1 MLKIKDIP
9 NGSIVW
15 KGYMILGIKGSTLNE
30 KYFDSFC
37 IKERGNFLDYS
48 LVENEEVIEKRKGL

>member
-1 MLKIKDIP
+1 MKIKIKDIP

-15 KGYMILGIKGSTLNE
+15 KGYTILGIKGSTLDK
-30 KYFDSFC
+30 KYYDKFC

-48 LVENEEVIEKRKGL
+48 LVEKVEEWNILK

>member
-1 MLKIKDIP
+1 MKIKIKDIP

-15 KGYMILGIKGSTLNE
+15 KGYTILGIKGSTLDK
-30 KYFDSFC
+30 KYYDKFC

-48 LVENEEVIEKRKGL
+48 LVEKVKE